1 MANGGAIFKAAISK
15 PVMLASTP
23 HAIALWTPESASQTM
38 LAEVRMDGRN
48 DRPSEDVFRVYVVR
62 DRPVSKWLCTSLSEE
77 LSHGHGFLFLPVL
90 LGAGAAIWFASP
102 WTPSPFTLATM
113 LAISMV
119 TARLTRYRAHPL
131 SRANLVLCMLLS
143 GSALAALETWR
154 CSTVVLDSPVTTTI
168 SGIVERREADA
179 QRRWRYILRIEQ
191 TSEPSLSRPPQ
202 RVSVLARSQHE
213 PADIGERVSG
223 RARLSPP
230 SGPALPG
237 LNDFAFS
244 SYFDQIGAV
253 GFFYGAP
260 SVQPA
265 IDDQPGLWSDM
276 QRGLFALR
284 SAIGNR
290 IRDTV
295 KGDAGAFAAAIVT
308 DERRAISRETTE
320 ALRLSGLAH
329 IVAISGL
336 NMALAAGIF
345 FVGVRSVLSL
355 FPGFAQAYPIK
366 KFAAFGAL
374 VMATAYYLISGFGVS
389 AERAYI
395 MMAVM
400 LVAVLVDRP
409 SISLRNVALSAIII
423 LAISPSEILG
433 PSFQMSF
440 AATAA
445 LVAGFALWTRYFAKG
460 KEETKGSNRWITGV
474 AATFHFIAGIVVTS
488 LIGSTSTSIYS
499 IEHFHHLTTYG
510 LAANLAAMPIISFVV
525 MPAGLVAM
533 LLMPFG
539 LDAPFLFIMGEG
551 LRIVIRI
558 AEIVAAWGGDIAIGR
573 QNPLFLPLATAG
585 FLLLTLLRTP
595 LRLTGALFMAV
606 ALLFA
611 VRSGSAP
618 RPDIVISEDGASVGV
633 IQDDK
638 ITLNRTRPPGFIYD
652 QWRRA
657 LVLETGEQPL
667 ALPVLASSEPA
678 RGASL
683 AKSDDRPPGPHSR
696 PDLTRRE
703 IEYVRGF
710 LQALKPGRFA
720 CLPKILCAAQTAQ
733 DIRIVTVEDNRYT
746 GLACDVGR
754 IIVSPGARFDTC
766 RSGALLLSR
775 RTLRRTGALEITIIP
790 NATAPDIKITAAMRD
805 SAQTSSR
812 PWTVHRFYDWRTR
825 QLDFGIPEAV
835 AAHLRDDTVLNDS
848 GE

>member
-1 MANGGAIFKAAISK
+1 MANGGAIFEAASSK

-23 HAIALWTPESASQTM
+23 HAIALWMPESASQTM
-38 LAEVRMDGRN
+38 PAEVRNDGRN
-48 DRPSEDVFRVYVVR
+48 DHHSEDVFRVYVVR

-77 LSHGHGFLFLPVL
+77 VSHGHGFLFLPVL
-90 LGAGAAIWFASP
+90 LGAGAAIWFALP
-102 WTPSPFTLATM
+102 WTPSPFILATM

-119 TARLTRYRAHPL
+119 TAGLTRYRAHPL

-202 RVSVLARSQHE
+202 RVSVLARSQHD

-460 KEETKGSNRWITGV
+460 KEETKGSNRWITGI
-474 AATFHFIAGIVVTS
+474 AATLHFIAGIVVTS

-539 LDAPFLFIMGEG
+539 LDAPVLFIMGEG

-766 RSGALLLSR
+766 RSGALLLSG

-825 QLDFGIPEAV
+825 QFDFGIPEAV
-835 AAHLRDDTVLNDS
+835 AAHLRDNSVLNDS